1 MSPEDNGDKVV
12 STTVPAVQAL
22 VIAGT
27 GNGGMVEKTIV
38 TPPGQP
44 NIIIQVVSP
53 MLAILVRFVNSFL
66 VMLVSL
72 VSAGMTTNIIPA
84 KDFMDLVVKC
94 ATLSVA
100 GAGLGFLKDL
110 VTVFGALEKRWPL
123 LRA

>member
-1 MSPEDNGDKVV
+1 MSDDQQKTAPMPLE
-12 STTVPAVQAL
+12 PVQAL
-22 VIAGT
+22 VIGSTGDGGT
-27 GNGGMVEKTIV
+27 VQKTIQ
-38 TPPGQP
+38 TPDGQP

-84 KDFMDLVVKC
+84 KDFWDLVVKC

-110 VTVFGALEKRWPL
+110 VTVFGNLEKKFPL